1 MGYSADKSALRV
13 MSKQQLSTP
22 QDGPAAFSPLL
33 HTAVQHHHSPHCN
46 VPHEWAQNQPNR
58 NCCVCEE
65 VERTTPGGGE
75 SQPSRSEHSVLHRPN
90 SLHPQSNRSFTP
102 SLLLE
107 MPILPTAAQQLPPV
121 TNLSSFLTHLFPGS
135 TAEELNASF
144 HPRAQ
149 VKTPTAA
156 FPMIVSHYLSRLK

>member
-1 MGYSADKSALRV
+1 MARLRFPPCCTL
-13 MSKQQLSTP
+13 QCSTTT
-22 QDGPAAFSPLL
+22 PLTATFPTNGL
-33 HTAVQHHHSPHCN
+33 RTNQIGTAV
-46 VPHEWAQNQPNR
+46 
-58 NCCVCEE
+58 CVKRW
-65 VERTTPGGGE
+65 RTTPGGGE
-75 SQPSRSEHSVLHRPN
+75 SQPSRSEHSILHRPN

-156 FPMIVSHYLSRLK
+156 FPVIVSHYLSRLK

>member
-1 MGYSADKSALRV
+1 MCDEQTAAQHSSGWPGCV
-13 MSKQQLSTP
+13 FP
-22 QDGPAAFSPLL
+22 PAAHCSAAPPLPSLQRSPRNGLRTNQIG
-33 HTAVQHHHSPHCN
+33 TAV
-46 VPHEWAQNQPNR
+46 
-58 NCCVCEE
+58 CVKRW
-65 VERTTPGGGE
+65 RTTPGGGE
-75 SQPSRSEHSVLHRPN
+75 SQHSRSEHSVLHRPN

>member
-1 MGYSADKSALRV
+1 MARLRFPPCCTL
-13 MSKQQLSTP
+13 QCSTTT
-22 QDGPAAFSPLL
+22 PLTATFPTNGL
-33 HTAVQHHHSPHCN
+33 RTNQIGTAVCVKRWREPHLGAVNPSPRGQSTASSTGLTASI
-46 VPHEWAQNQPNR
+46 P
-58 NCCVCEE
+58 
-65 VERTTPGGGE
+65 
-75 SQPSRSEHSVLHRPN
+75 
-90 SLHPQSNRSFTP
+90 SNRSFTP

-107 MPILPTAAQQLPPV
+107 MPFLPTAAQQLPPV

-144 HPRAQ
+144 HPCAQ

>member
-1 MGYSADKSALRV
+1 MCDEQTAAQHSSGWPGCV
-13 MSKQQLSTP
+13 FP
-22 QDGPAAFSPLL
+22 PAAHCSAAPPLPSLQRSPRNGLRTNQIG
-33 HTAVQHHHSPHCN
+33 TAVCVKRWREPPLGAVNPSPRGQSTASSTGLTASI
-46 VPHEWAQNQPNR
+46 P
-58 NCCVCEE
+58 
-65 VERTTPGGGE
+65 
-75 SQPSRSEHSVLHRPN
+75 
-90 SLHPQSNRSFTP
+90 SNRSFTP

-107 MPILPTAAQQLPPV
+107 MPFLPTAAQQLPPV